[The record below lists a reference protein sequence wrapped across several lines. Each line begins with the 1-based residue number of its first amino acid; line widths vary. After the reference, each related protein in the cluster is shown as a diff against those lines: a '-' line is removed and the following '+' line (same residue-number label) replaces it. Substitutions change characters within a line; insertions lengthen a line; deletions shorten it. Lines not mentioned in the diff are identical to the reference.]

1 MRIALVYERLREEE
15 RSILKAI
22 EELGHEPI
30 PVHINSNFMSLST
43 DRVFPADIAIIRAIS
58 ATKAHS
64 SAVAL
69 ESMGVKVINASDVL
83 ATCGNKLTTTA
94 KLSEAGIPT
103 PKTMVAFSL
112 DGALKAAKEIGYPVV
127 VKPIN
132 GSWGRLVSLAE
143 DEEDLRTIL
152 EHREAIPSPY
162 YRIHYIQEFIRKPG
176 RDIRAY
182 GTEKEFVTAIYRISD
197 HWITN
202 TARGARAEP
211 APQNPELQELVVRTA
226 RAMGGGFLG
235 MDIAEDEERGLL
247 VLEVNAVTEFKNAAR
262 VTGVNIARELV
273 SYALGVS

>member
-15 RSILKAI
+15 RSILKTI

-30 PVHINSNFMSLST
+30 PIHINSNFMSLNT
-43 DRVFPADIAIIRAIS
+43 DRAFPADIAIIRAIS

-69 ESMGVKVINASDVL
+69 ESMGIRVINASSIL
-83 ATCGNKLTTTA
+83 ATCGNKLATTA
-94 KLSEAGIPT
+94 KLSEAGVPT

-112 DGALKAAKEIGYPVV
+112 DGALRAAKEIGYPVV

-182 GTEKEFVTAIYRISD
+182 GTEKEFVTAIYRISN

-211 APQNPELQELVVRTA
+211 ASQNPELQELVVRTA
-226 RAMGGGFLG
+226 RAIGGGFLG

>member
-30 PVHINSNFMSLST
+30 PVHINSNFMSLSP
-43 DRVFPADIAIIRAIS
+43 DHAFPADIAIIRAIS

-83 ATCGNKLTTTA
+83 ATCGNKLATTA

-112 DGALKAAKEIGYPVV
+112 DGALRAAKEIGYPVV

-226 RAMGGGFLG
+226 RAIGGGFLG

>member
-30 PVHINSNFMSLST
+30 PIHINSNFMSLNT
-43 DRVFPADIAIIRAIS
+43 DHAFPADIAIIRAIS

-69 ESMGVKVINASDVL
+69 ESMGVNVINASDVL
-83 ATCGNKLTTTA
+83 ATCGNKLATTA

-112 DGALKAAKEIGYPVV
+112 DGALRAAKEIGYPVV

>member
-30 PVHINSNFMSLST
+30 PIHINSNFMSLNT
-43 DRVFPADIAIIRAIS
+43 DHAFPADIAIIRAIS

-83 ATCGNKLTTTA
+83 ATCGNKLATTA

-112 DGALKAAKEIGYPVV
+112 DGALRAAKEIGYPVV

>member
-1 MRIALVYERLREEE
+1 
-15 RSILKAI
+15 
-22 EELGHEPI
+22 
-30 PVHINSNFMSLST
+30 
-43 DRVFPADIAIIRAIS
+43 
-58 ATKAHS
+58 
-64 SAVAL
+64 
-69 ESMGVKVINASDVL
+69 MGVNVINASDVL
-83 ATCGNKLTTTA
+83 ATCGNKLATTA

-112 DGALKAAKEIGYPVV
+112 DGALRAAKEIGYPVV

>member
-30 PVHINSNFMSLST
+30 PIHINSNFMSLNT
-43 DRVFPADIAIIRAIS
+43 DHAFPADIAIIRAIS

-69 ESMGVKVINASDVL
+69 ESMGVNVINASDVL
-83 ATCGNKLTTTA
+83 ATCGNKLATTA

-112 DGALKAAKEIGYPVV
+112 DGALRAAKEIGYPVV

-202 TARGARAEP
+202 TARGARAEL